1 MKKRLPNL
9 KTDKDAQDFIEKDLS
24 EYLTS
29 ANFSKS
35 TFEFEP
41 KDTSITFR
49 VSSRL
54 KESLLDISKRKK
66 VPYQKV
72 MREALEEYEKRHRK
86 RA

>member
-1 MKKRLPNL
+1 MKKRLPSL
-9 KTDKDAQDFIEKDLS
+9 KTDKAAKDFLDGDLS
-24 EYLTS
+24 DYLTDE
-29 ANFSKS
+29 NFSKS

-41 KDTSITFR
+41 KDTSITLR

-54 KESLLDISKRKK
+54 KNSIIDISKRKK

-72 MREALEEYEKRHRK
+72 MREALEQYEKKYRK